1 VLCLLKAQHCQV
13 RLNHVLTCR
22 QYPQAMRLPVTARR
36 MAIRMHA
43 PMKATMSEPM
53 NPNEA
58 LGRSRSTRNPPMS
71 APMMSPTSP

>member
-1 VLCLLKAQHCQV
+1 MSPPRSATV
-13 RLNHVLTCR
+13 TP
-22 QYPQAMRLPVTARR
+22 YPQAVRLPVTARR

-71 APMMSPTSP
+71 APMMPTMMSPTSP